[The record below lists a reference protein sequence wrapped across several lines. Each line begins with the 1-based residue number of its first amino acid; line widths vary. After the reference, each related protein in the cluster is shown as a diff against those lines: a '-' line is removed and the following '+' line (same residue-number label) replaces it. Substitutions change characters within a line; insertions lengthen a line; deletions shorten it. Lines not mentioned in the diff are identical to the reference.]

1 MKMPSAPPEQAQI
14 TYEQFCEEWL
24 NDITDDLSP
33 FEKGQRFAFKL
44 VTQWLDVPEDDED
57 LVLCDGT
64 GDGGIDIAY
73 LRRAET
79 SDDDQSGQSTETEGD
94 TWYLIQSKYGSAFQ
108 GQETVISEGRKVIA
122 TLSGNNDRLSEQT
135 THLVGMLQNFLEKA
149 SEHDKLILV
158 FATSQPM
165 SESDRK
171 ALEDIRTL
179 GNQQFPRMFD
189 VEDISLQTIWE
200 KGSSLQPQ
208 AISLQIQGDFVQP
221 SDGLK
226 VGTVTLTNLYQ
237 FLKAYRDKTGNLD
250 QLYEKNVRQFLG
262 GRRKINKG
270 IVQTLEKEPQMF
282 GLYNN
287 GITIVVAGFSTKP
300 DGQLLLYDPYVV
312 NGCQTTKTIWNVLQQ
327 KLDSGGTGVSKN
339 TESWRVNAE
348 RGVVVTKIVT
358 GRDDVQSNIT
368 KFTNS
373 QNAVREQDL
382 LALDSNFQTWKGSM
396 ASKYDIFLEIQRGG
410 WDAQKAFQ
418 NSHPNERRF
427 SEFANAFELLK
438 VYGAGWLR
446 QPGHA
451 FGRSAPFLPR
461 GSVFNEATVTAP
473 IDGDDLYAAYMLQQS
488 AARFNFGRGASVPV
502 SRRQTRF
509 LWYFVVCD
517 LLREVLN
524 WRGRNSTS
532 KGITRAFHALLNP
545 DNQDIYQ
552 KLLDS
557 GIEVIDQYLNQESE
571 NSVFNEQAFEG
582 DLNGWLKSDRLGKG
596 SDETY
601 RLNTLIATHK
611 FFMGQPFRGEP
622 ALRQL
627 VDEAVAS
634 GAN

>member
-1 MKMPSAPPEQAQI
+1 MTSPPPEPTQV

-24 NDITDDLSP
+24 SEITDDLSP
-33 FEKGQRFAFKL
+33 FEKGQSFAFKL
-44 VTQWLDVPEDDED
+44 VTQWLDVAEGDED

-79 SDDDQSGQSTETEGD
+79 SDDDQGGQSTETEGD

-122 TLSGNNDRLSEQT
+122 TLSGNNEHLSEQT
-135 THLVGMLQNFLEKA
+135 AQLIGKLQNFLEKA
-149 SEHDKLILV
+149 SDHDKLILV

-179 GNQQFPRMFD
+179 GNQQFPKVFD

-200 KGSSLQPQ
+200 KGGIPQPQ
-208 AISLQIQGDFVQP
+208 AISLQIQGDFVEP

-262 GRRKINKG
+262 GRRKVNKG
-270 IVQTLEKEPQMF
+270 IVHTLENEPQMF

-287 GITIVVAGFSTKP
+287 GITIVVAGFSTKSN
-300 DGQLLLYDPYVV
+300 GQLLLYDPYVV
-312 NGCQTTKTIWNVLQQ
+312 NGCQTTKTIWNVLQRN
-327 KLDSGGTGVSKN
+327 LDSGGTGVSKDA
-339 TESWRVNAE
+339 ESWRVNAE

-358 GRDDVQSNIT
+358 GRDIVQSNIT

-382 LALDSNFQTWKGSM
+382 LALDSNFQAWKDGM

-410 WDAQKAFQ
+410 WDAQRAFQ
-418 NSHPNERRF
+418 NSHPSQRQF
-427 SEFANAFELLK
+427 SEFANAFDLLK

-461 GSVFNEATVTAP
+461 GVVFQEVTVNAP
-473 IDGDDLYAAYMLQQS
+473 IDWDDLYAAYMLQQS
-488 AARFNFGRGASVPV
+488 AGRFNFGRGASVPV

-524 WRGRNSTS
+524 WRGRNSSS
-532 KGITRAFHALLNP
+532 KGMTRAFHALLHP

-552 KLLDS
+552 ILLS
-557 GIEVIDQYLNQESE
+557 TGIEVIDQYLNRESE
-571 NSVFNEQAFEG
+571 NSVFNEQKFEG
-582 DLNGWLKSDRLGKG
+582 DLNAWLKSDKLGKG
-596 SDETY
+596 NEATY

-611 FFMGQPFRGEP
+611 FFMGQSYRGEP

-627 VDEAVAS
+627 VDEAVAR